1 MKIAITIVKVLM
13 TIAFGLIAVLA
24 VLFILPLLLIF
35 TLIKIIGGAA
45 ASIR

>member
-13 TIAFGLIAVLA
+13 TIAFGLIAGIA
-24 VLFILPLLLIF
+24 VLLILPLLF
-35 TLIKIIGGAA
+35 TFALIKIVGGAA